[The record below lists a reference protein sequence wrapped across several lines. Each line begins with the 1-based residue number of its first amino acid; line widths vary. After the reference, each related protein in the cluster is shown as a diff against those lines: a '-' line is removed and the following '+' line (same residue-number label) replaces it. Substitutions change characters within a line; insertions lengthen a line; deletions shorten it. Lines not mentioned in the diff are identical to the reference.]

1 MSMMMPSQLQGPP
14 GQPVPGGLAQQM
26 YGGQDEDQQPQ
37 AQDGGLSALQDVI
50 EDFPALLAALHDP
63 GDVNTVAQCL
73 AKLTSVQNRLMT
85 AQSGPQ
91 SGPQGY

>member
-1 MSMMMPSQLQGPP
+1 MSNLALPGPSG
-14 GQPVPGGLAQQM
+14 PVPGGVAAGM
-26 YGGQDEDQQPQ
+26 YGPPDQDEDAQQP

-63 GDVNTVAQCL
+63 GDVNDAAVCL
-73 AKLTSVQNRLMT
+73 AKLTSIQKRLMG
-85 AQSGPQ
+85 AQ